1 MLIRASIFYINWSSS
16 RPNNCYITRDG
27 ELLKKP
33 SYKKGENMKTEFL
46 KNLGLTD
53 EQVNSVMEENGK
65 DIAREQNSKATV
77 EKELND
83 TKTLLANANKQIEDF
98 KGMDIEAIKKSAD
111 EYKTKYEE
119 ADKKSKDDIAELKKS
134 HAIDLALINT
144 HHAKNIKS
152 VKANLNLENVK
163 LDGDK
168 LIGFDDQIEAL
179 KKSDAY
185 LFDIEK
191 NVDEGNDGNSDGKK
205 ETVPPNKDKETKADQ
220 MLKAMGLK

>member
-1 MLIRASIFYINWSSS
+1 
-16 RPNNCYITRDG
+16 
-27 ELLKKP
+27 
-33 SYKKGENMKTEFL
+33 MKTEFL
-46 KNLGLTD
+46 KNLGLTE

-77 EKELND
+77 EKELSD
-83 TKTLLANANKQIEDF
+83 TKALLDDANKQIESF
-98 KGMDIEAIKKSAD
+98 KVMDIEAIKKSAD

-119 ADKKSKDDIAELKKS
+119 ADKKSKDAIAELKKS
-134 HAIDLALINT
+134 HAIDLALLNT
-144 HHAKNIKS
+144 HHAKNVKS
-152 VKANLNLENVK
+152 VKANLNLDNVK
-163 LDGDK
+163 LDGEK

-191 NVDEGNDGNSDGKK
+191 NVDEGNEGNGDGKK